1 MRSKSSQSLESTG
14 SENVGRGTGKS
25 DLFLISFRMVI
36 ALRGGFSC
44 DVIVYG
50 TEPSAPTL
58 MFQPRG
64 PNFFLSWIMAWKKQ
78 IPNTS
83 FRHVTPRTK
92 EYIEMN
98 QSKKQQESC

>member
-44 DVIVYG
+44 DVIV
-50 TEPSAPTL
+50 
-58 MFQPRG
+58 
-64 PNFFLSWIMAWKKQ
+64 
-78 IPNTS
+78 
-83 FRHVTPRTK
+83 
-92 EYIEMN
+92 
-98 QSKKQQESC
+98 